1 MTPATSEFVFGLPTL
16 LAGAWMGG
24 IGFGVIRPPV
34 LGRGGALAEKQYLF
48 AFGPMFRRRGL
59 TLIIGGS
66 FLVLHGLWRLLNPM
80 G

>member
-1 MTPATSEFVFGLPTL
+1 MTPVTSEFVFGIPAL

-24 IGFGVIRPPV
+24 IGFGVIRPPINR
-34 LGRGGALAEKQYLF
+34 RGGAVAEKQYLF
-48 AFGPMFRRRGL
+48 AWGPMFKRSGL

-66 FLVLHGLWRLLNPM
+66 FMVLHGIWRLVNLT